1 MSSRTLLLPCRSI
14 SVRRAM
20 RGVSLVELM
29 IAMAI
34 SLLLT
39 AGALTL
45 FASTTNNYL
54 AHQSGSTL
62 QESAR
67 YVFSVLEP
75 DIRLAGYWGL
85 TGSASTVSG
94 GSSQLV
100 GTPASTLGAPASA
113 VGACG
118 LNFGV
123 DVQTPLEGTAAGYL
137 AGAGPG
143 SAPQTAAMPSAG
155 TITVRHASVAAS
167 VTTGN
172 GPLRVCSTFS
182 AAVLVNTLANCIIES
197 IVGPTGAVTNGGI
210 YDLVVNTYY
219 VDQNSPTTAG
229 VPTLYRQ
236 TLTNTNGAAPTMV
249 NTPILPGVEDLEIQ
263 FGIDPSG
270 ASGTASQYVD
280 AQTALQLYN
289 GSSTATV
296 QVVAVRV
303 WLLLRS
309 LTPSG
314 GFTDTNTYQYGD
326 RSIANGTVATLTGAS
341 AGKAYAPKDHFLRL
355 LVSRTIMLR
364 NAAGT

>member
-1 MSSRTLLLPCRSI
+1 MSPRALPARRLAVAARRT
-14 SVRRAM
+14 M
-20 RGVSLVELM
+20 RGVGLVEIM

-34 SLLLT
+34 SLVISV
-39 AGALTL
+39 GALSL
-45 FASTTNNYL
+45 FASTSKNYL
-54 AHQSGSTL
+54 AHQTSSAL

-85 TGSASTVSG
+85 TGSSSVISG
-94 GSSQLV
+94 GASQQV
-100 GTPASTLGAPASA
+100 GTTASGLGGAASA

-123 DVQTPLEGTAAGYL
+123 DVSTPLEGTNNGYL
-137 AGAGPG
+137 AGAGATCAPASAVMPG
-143 SAPQTAAMPSAG
+143 ADTV
-155 TITVRHASVAAS
+155 TVRHASVAQSITA
-167 VTTGN
+167 GN

-182 AAVLVNTLANCIIES
+182 AATLVNTLGSCIIET
-197 IVGPTGAVTNGGI
+197 IVGPTGAASNGGI

-219 VDQNSPTTAG
+219 VDQNSPATAG

-236 TLTNTNGAAPTMV
+236 TLTNVSNAAPTMV
-249 NTPILPGVEDLEIQ
+249 NTSILPGVEDMQIQ
-263 FGIDPSG
+263 FGIDPTG

-289 GSSTATV
+289 GASTATV
-296 QVVAVRV
+296 QIVAVRV

-309 LTPSG
+309 LTPTG
-314 GFTDTNTYQYGD
+314 GFTDTNTYQYAD

-341 AGKAYAPKDHFLRL
+341 AGKAYAPNDHYIRL

>member
-1 MSSRTLLLPCRSI
+1 MSRALPPRRASLAA
-14 SVRRAM
+14 RRAM
-20 RGVSLVELM
+20 RGVGLVELM

-34 SLLLT
+34 SLVISV
-39 AGALTL
+39 GALSL
-45 FASTTNNYL
+45 FASTSKNYL
-54 AHQSGSTL
+54 AHQTSSAL

-85 TGSASTVSG
+85 TGSAAAIAGGASQQAGST
-94 GSSQLV
+94 
-100 GTPASTLGAPASA
+100 ASALGAATSA

-123 DVQTPLEGTAAGYL
+123 DVQTPLEGTNNGYL
-137 AGAGPG
+137 AGAGAG
-143 SAPQTAAMPSAG
+143 CAAQTAVMPSAD
-155 TITVRHASVAAS
+155 TVTVRHASVAQSITA
-167 VTTGN
+167 GN
-172 GPLRVCSTFS
+172 GPLRICSTFS
-182 AAVLVNTLANCIIES
+182 AAALVNTLGSCIIET
-197 IVGPTGAVTNGGI
+197 IIGPTGAASNGGI

-219 VDQNSPTTAG
+219 VNQDSPTAAG

-236 TLTNTNGAAPTMV
+236 TLTNVSNAAPTMV
-249 NTPILPGVEDLEIQ
+249 NTPILPGVEDLQIQ
-263 FGIDPSG
+263 FGIDPTG
-270 ASGTASQYVD
+270 ATGTASQYVD

-296 QVVAVRV
+296 QIVAVRV

-309 LTPSG
+309 LAPTG
-314 GFTDTNTYQYGD
+314 GFTDTNTYQYAD

-341 AGKAYAPKDHFLRL
+341 AGQAYAPNDHYLRL